1 MIANYLSNDK
11 KATSSSNI
19 SEKNVVKA
27 KNVKRNSKSL
37 SSVSKPKVKI
47 MIDEVTKDREPILDD
62 FDKLMGKT

>member
-1 MIANYLSNDK
+1 LIANYLSNDK

-19 SEKNVVKA
+19 SEKNLVKA

-47 MIDEVTKDREPILDD
+47 MIDEVTKDLEPILDD